1 MKENPL
7 FKYKE
12 NWMDVF
18 KYRGEFL
25 RNENI
30 KVKIFQNK
38 VYVINDASAKPS
50 LPTRAY
56 DPYKDLDAP
65 IRNLYHLPTSPEF
78 LFVEEARR
86 KRRSWGENLTFYTR
100 CGYLAGAIG
109 GAGSGLV
116 EGVKAFESGDT
127 MKLRINR
134 VLNAAGHSGRVWGN
148 RVGIL
153 GLLYAEI
160 ESRIQAARDA
170 DDV

>member
-1 MKENPL
+1 MPQPLPHQPRRPPKTENQGGADRHQGQRRRLLRPL
-7 FKYKE
+7 SPSL
-12 NWMDVF
+12 
-18 KYRGEFL
+18 L
-25 RNENI
+25 RAR
-30 KVKIFQNK
+30 
-38 VYVINDASAKPS
+38 ASAKPF

-153 GLLYAEI
+153 GLLYAKI